1 MPTKPPTDVQLFS
14 KTVIWSVP
22 SLSFC
27 QMILHQSEESFQQR
41 FIFCSSEKLCYLYLL
56 LFACAIGT
64 FPKGQ
69 LREGWNPPLGA
80 ASVVQPSPVLCPCH
94 STQMRHCSHL
104 PSEAVEGRSHQEY
117 LQPANLLPLKCW
129 GTLSNYNCGE
139 IFILSLTKMK
149 HLFQKLQW
157 HCASTREPKSSA
169 WSQELL
175 ISFISGRSL
184 MRSDREWE
192 NIPSLLKYKLSR
204 FQFCCSTTQT
214 GDQPGKT
221 EEEPTQPNAC
231 IQCSCVLMADWK
243 DSVTSGGSLG
253 NCSWISIIGRELP
266 EK

>member
-1 MPTKPPTDVQLFS
+1 MKGET
-14 KTVIWSVP
+14 
-22 SLSFC
+22 
-27 QMILHQSEESFQQR
+27 
-41 FIFCSSEKLCYLYLL
+41 LL
-56 LFACAIGT
+56 W
-64 FPKGQ
+64 
-69 LREGWNPPLGA
+69 EPPLWC
-80 ASVVQPSPVLCPCH
+80 SPLLYSIH
-94 STQMRHCSHL
+94 ATARRWDTLWSL

-149 HLFQKLQW
+149 HLFQKLRW
-157 HCASTREPKSSA
+157 HCASTREPKSSV

-221 EEEPTQPNAC
+221 EEERTQPNAC

-253 NCSWISIIGRELP
+253 NCSWISITREGATWKVTPPACSYQVWPKLQQSLAMKKEMGKVGGGKP
-266 EK
+266 YSHFSPQQDC